1 VNKTMKLP
9 WTAIPR
15 PRLHVLYLLLA
26 GLVLITVGTSM
37 YLGFRLLDIY
47 SRSVDSNQK
56 WEERSV
62 RFRAL
67 SSVVLSADAPG
78 NDVFES
84 RNPQA
89 EGVRLDS
96 AVAKFNTRMR
106 DARGELDRYGG
117 ADPRVYAELNFD
129 LSRIQAGMDSMVF
142 ASRGVLNQYS
152 EGRTLEAART
162 MAAMDRKYGALH
174 AALRHLQDHLSQVRV
189 EHLAQEVQEA
199 KRLRAVER
207 GVALAVALMVLVMA
221 YYGYRLSRSITHN
234 LEEKDRTLGALAES
248 EERFRI
254 LSTQL
259 EKRVAA
265 RTEELEEAN
274 TALVQ
279 SEVAAFRAREAAEA
293 ASKAKSEFLAN
304 MSHEI
309 RTPMNGVLGMLEL
322 ALDTDLS
329 TDQRE
334 YVATARSS
342 ADALIEIINDILD
355 FSKIEAG
362 RLELDATEFRLGE
375 NLTDT
380 ISTLALRA
388 EQKGLELVL
397 DIAPEVPDELVG
409 DMGRLRQVI
418 VNLVGNAIKF
428 TERGEV
434 ALHVAVDNR
443 TDDSVVLHFSVTDTG
458 IGIEP
463 EHQKRVFEAFQ
474 QADNSTTRRY
484 GGTGLGLAISARLV
498 EMLGGRFGLTSEVGK
513 GSTFDFSAQFGCVST
528 STATGTRA
536 VDGARRGRET
546 APALVGKVDKQVP
559 ARSLRI
565 LVAED
570 NAVNQ
575 KLAASIL
582 QRAGHTAVIV
592 TDGRD
597 AVSALENGKFDVA
610 LMDVQMPVMGGFEA
624 TRLIRAR
631 EAATGAAPIPIIAVT
646 ARAMKGDKEACLEAG
661 MNGYVP
667 KPIRSKDLLAMIS
680 ELTGGTAEPVSA
692 RESTSDSGSILDE
705 AKLLETAGGNRQLV
719 GELAEIFMQELGP
732 RMDEIEN
739 SIREG
744 DAARLRF
751 AAHALRG
758 SAASL
763 SAGRVASC
771 AEALETVARSG
782 DLKTAR
788 SLFSTLRVESEG
800 LGRRFTSILR
810 EA

>member
-1 VNKTMKLP
+1 
-9 WTAIPR
+9 
-15 PRLHVLYLLLA
+15 
-26 GLVLITVGTSM
+26 
-37 YLGFRLLDIY
+37 
-47 SRSVDSNQK
+47 
-56 WEERSV
+56 
-62 RFRAL
+62 
-67 SSVVLSADAPG
+67 
-78 NDVFES
+78 
-84 RNPQA
+84 
-89 EGVRLDS
+89 
-96 AVAKFNTRMR
+96 
-106 DARGELDRYGG
+106 
-117 ADPRVYAELNFD
+117 
-129 LSRIQAGMDSMVF
+129 
-142 ASRGVLNQYS
+142 
-152 EGRTLEAART
+152 
-162 MAAMDRKYGALH
+162 
-174 AALRHLQDHLSQVRV
+174 
-189 EHLAQEVQEA
+189 
-199 KRLRAVER
+199 
-207 GVALAVALMVLVMA
+207 
-221 YYGYRLSRSITHN
+221 
-234 LEEKDRTLGALAES
+234 
-248 EERFRI
+248 
-254 LSTQL
+254 
-259 EKRVAA
+259 
-265 RTEELEEAN
+265 
-274 TALVQ
+274 
-279 SEVAAFRAREAAEA
+279 
-293 ASKAKSEFLAN
+293 
-304 MSHEI
+304 
-309 RTPMNGVLGMLEL
+309 
-322 ALDTDLS
+322 
-329 TDQRE
+329 
-334 YVATARSS
+334 
-342 ADALIEIINDILD
+342 
-355 FSKIEAG
+355 
-362 RLELDATEFRLGE
+362 
-375 NLTDT
+375 
-380 ISTLALRA
+380 
-388 EQKGLELVL
+388 
-397 DIAPEVPDELVG
+397 
-409 DMGRLRQVI
+409 
-418 VNLVGNAIKF
+418 
-428 TERGEV
+428 
-434 ALHVAVDNR
+434 
-443 TDDSVVLHFSVTDTG
+443 
-458 IGIEP
+458 
-463 EHQKRVFEAFQ
+463 
-474 QADNSTTRRY
+474 
-484 GGTGLGLAISARLV
+484 
-498 EMLGGRFGLTSEVGK
+498 
-513 GSTFDFSAQFGCVST
+513 
-528 STATGTRA
+528 
-536 VDGARRGRET
+536 
-546 APALVGKVDKQVP
+546 VDKQVP
-559 ARSLRI
+559 VRSLRI